1 MAQSRPDDRQIPA
14 PVAGQS
20 STRITDA
27 SFEPLPDADPF
38 WESEERGRRPRAPL
52 SFSGRMFNV
61 GWKGWTR
68 LALVCVIVGAIFQAG
83 GFNPFAP
90 GFTIGGGLGQIVN
103 GVLNIA
109 AWAAQNGGLPLL
121 LGAIAVLPFWLIWR
135 ALVTLLNRDKPPGP
149 EDRILPRERRKSPR
163 SL

>member
-1 MAQSRPDDRQIPA
+1 MGQKPGSEAHLPA
-14 PVAGQS
+14 KV
-20 STRITDA
+20 TDA
-27 SFEPLPDADPF
+27 TFETVDPADPF
-38 WESEERGRRPRAPL
+38 WENDAAHAGRTRPPL

-68 LALVCVIVGAIFQAG
+68 LTLICIIVGAVFQAG

-103 GVLNIA
+103 GVLAIA
-109 AWAAQNGGLPLL
+109 AWSAQNGGLPLL
-121 LGAIAVLPFWLIWR
+121 LGALAVLPFWIGWR
-135 ALVTLLNRDKPPGP
+135 ALVTLFNKDKPPGP
-149 EDRILPRERRKSPR
+149 DDRILPKERPRKAR

>member
-1 MAQSRPDDRQIPA
+1 
-14 PVAGQS
+14 
-20 STRITDA
+20 
-27 SFEPLPDADPF
+27 
-38 WESEERGRRPRAPL
+38 
-52 SFSGRMFNV
+52 MFNV

-109 AWAAQNGGLPLL
+109 GWAAQNGGLPLL

-135 ALVTLLNRDKPPGP
+135 ALVTLFNRTSRPALTTASSRANAA
-149 EDRILPRERRKSPR
+149 DRPLTARHRLSFDNAAYLTVT
-163 SL
+163 S